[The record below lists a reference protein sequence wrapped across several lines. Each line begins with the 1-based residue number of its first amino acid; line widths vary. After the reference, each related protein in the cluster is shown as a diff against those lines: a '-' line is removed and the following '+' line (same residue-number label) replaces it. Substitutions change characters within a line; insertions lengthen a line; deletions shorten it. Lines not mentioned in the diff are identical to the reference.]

1 VSSNGHAATIADPSS
16 VRLAPGAHSSPREGA
31 CVVEL
36 ASILAGEEFSDRPR
50 CVDPVIAAFLR
61 GWNDRAGHADRQ
73 RLRPYA
79 ERIVGSRGSRRLTR
93 ERRELCLQWAEADR
107 GGSRPTTRA
116 LTRIRIAVYCG
127 LPAAFRID
135 EGAGDYAARVSFSR
149 GDQEAVF
156 KLLDVLLAR
165 DTGQPGQP
173 QNGSAPR
180 PGRNGGTDRGANGNG
195 LATGNGAG
203 HRSLNGEGRGA
214 RNGNGSVPSRDR
226 PVTRPRTQPPR

>member
-16 VRLAPGAHSSPREGA
+16 VRLAPGSHSSPHEGA

-93 ERRELCLQWAEADR
+93 ERRELCLQWSESGR
-107 GGSRPTTRA
+107 GGSHPATRA
-116 LTRIRIAVYCG
+116 FTRIRIAVYCG
-127 LPAAFRID
+127 LPAAIRID

-149 GDQEAVF
+149 GDPEAVF
-156 KLLDVLLAR
+156 ELLDVLLASGP
-165 DTGQPGQP
+165 GQPGQP
-173 QNGSAPR
+173 QNESAPNTD
-180 PGRNGGTDRGANGNG
+180 RNGGTHDGASGNG
-195 LATGNGAG
+195 LTTGNGPG
-203 HRSLNGEGRGA
+203 HGSLNGEGLGT
-214 RNGNGSVPSRDR
+214 RNGNGSAPSRDR
-226 PVTRPRTQPPR
+226 PATRPLPQPPR

>member
-1 VSSNGHAATIADPSS
+1 MSSNGDAATIANPSS
-16 VRLAPGAHSSPREGA
+16 VRLTPGSHSSVREGA

-93 ERRELCLQWAEADR
+93 ERRELCLQWVESGR

-127 LPAAFRID
+127 LPAAIRID

-156 KLLDVLLAR
+156 ELLEVLLASGP
-165 DTGQPGQP
+165 GQPGEP
-173 QNGSAPR
+173 HNGSAPSA
-180 PGRNGGTDRGANGNG
+180 GRNGGTHEGANGNG
-195 LATGNGAG
+195 LSTGNGAG
-203 HRSLNGEGRGA
+203 RGSLNGDGPGA
-214 RNGNGSVPSRDR
+214 HNGNGSAPSRDR
-226 PVTRPRTQPPR
+226 PATRPLAHPPR

>member
-1 VSSNGHAATIADPSS
+1 VSSNGHASTIADPSS
-16 VRLAPGAHSSPREGA
+16 VRLAPGSHSSPREGA

-93 ERRELCLQWAEADR
+93 ERRELCLQWAESGR
-107 GGSRPTTRA
+107 GDSRPTTRA

-127 LPAAFRID
+127 LPAAIRID

-149 GDQEAVF
+149 GDHEAVF
-156 KLLDVLLAR
+156 ELLDVLLAR
-165 DTGQPGQP
+165 GPGQPGQP
-173 QNGSAPR
+173 QNGSAPNA
-180 PGRNGGTDRGANGNG
+180 GRNGGTHEGAIGNG

-203 HRSLNGEGRGA
+203 HGSLNGEGPGD
-214 RNGNGSVPSRDR
+214 RNGNGSAPSRDR
-226 PVTRPRTQPPR
+226 PPTRPLTQPRR